1 MQGMKYSLVL
11 MLMAGWSAWAADMAQ
26 DPVEYNNLGIQA
38 YNAKQ
43 FEEAVK
49 WFERA
54 YRQARDNTVVRRNLC
69 NAHQALADQ
78 LAKQNNL
85 NGAVQHLTTAI
96 SVDPENPTPL
106 IQLGAYCLRMDRVSD
121 AIFRL
126 EEAIELKPGEL
137 DAHELLGEAYYRDND
152 IPSARVQ
159 WDYVLQIDPN
169 RKELRE
175 RYDKAFREENV
186 ETDFNRSGSR
196 HFKISYPK
204 GMAYPVRARVLNILE
219 GAYWDIGRKLGGIYP
234 PPPIQVIIYDATQ
247 FSEATQLDANIGAVY
262 DGKIRA
268 PMMDDAGQPLSE
280 DELKRRLVHEYV
292 HVVVRHRCGEKV
304 PWWLNEGLAET
315 LSREMEPAETGML
328 RNAYESGIAF
338 HLAALEAHQLKAL
351 GPQALRLA
359 YAQSHATVSLL
370 WGRFGQNRMQ
380 PFLGDIASGISTEE
394 ALNRNYRKT
403 YAKLEAD
410 VEAGIR

>member
-1 MQGMKYSLVL
+1 MYGMRYSLIVMGL
-11 MLMAGWSAWAADMAQ
+11 AAWTALAAEVPQ
-26 DPVEYNNLGIQA
+26 DPVECNNLGIQA
-38 YNAKQ
+38 YNAGR
-43 FEEAVK
+43 FEESLK

-54 YRQARDNTVVRRNLC
+54 YRDARDNEVVRRNLC
-69 NAHQALADQ
+69 NARQALANE
-78 LAKQNNL
+78 LAKNNNL
-85 NGAVQHLTTAI
+85 SDAVKQLNQAI
-96 SVDPENPTPL
+96 GIDPENPAPL

-159 WDYVLQIDPN
+159 WDYVLQMDPN
-169 RKELRE
+169 RKELKE
-175 RYDKAFREENV
+175 RYDKAFREESV
-186 ETDFNRSGSR
+186 ETDFNRAGSR

-204 GMAYPVRARVLNILE
+204 GMTYPLRARVLNILE

-247 FSEATQLDANIGAVY
+247 FSEATQMDANIGAVY

-268 PMMDDAGQPLSE
+268 PMTDDSGQSLVE
-280 DELKRRLVHEYV
+280 EELKRRLVHEYV
-292 HVVVRHRCGEKV
+292 HVVIRHRCEDKV

-315 LSREMEPAETGML
+315 LSREMDAGETEIL
-328 RNAYESGIAF
+328 RKAYAGGVNF

-359 YAQSHATVSLL
+359 YAQSHATVTLL
-370 WGRFGQNRMQ
+370 WNRFGQSRMQ
-380 PFLGDIASGISTEE
+380 PFLGDIAAGIAPEE
-394 ALNRNYRKT
+394 ALRRNYRKT
-403 YAKLEAD
+403 YLKLEEE
-410 VEAGIR
+410 VESSL